1 MFRKLSLPLAMLVA
15 AGTLSVFSGVGAN
28 ALEPMRDEY
37 LIRNTATG
45 RYLTVANNAQ
55 SAGTPVVLYEADGV
69 GNENS
74 WTKVTVDGQTMLRTI
89 NGYALTVDS
98 DGALCLGEYAED
110 NVYQYF
116 TLTGEGK
123 SVRLSAGGWA
133 LTPDYNVNGSA
144 VRMTDSGSLSDWELI
159 AVNQKN
165 TYSMGDVNRDGVVDV
180 FDLGLAKRFLLDSSK
195 ADMEQLALA
204 NVVASLQFD
213 VADLVLLTK
222 FLLGVE
228 HLNNYEYVQYPTN
241 TIFPEVENI
250 PEPTEPEPSYEPT
263 TEPLP
268 PVTEP
273 ITEPDTEPTDPT
285 ELPTEPTE
293 PVQQLTLADMPAEYK
308 EAMEWV
314 WTNRFV
320 REGSTTRQNTIFDQ
334 IIAGKGT
341 LNFVV
346 RWQSYKTVTYEQRQQ
361 FETLA
366 SDCINAWND
375 YLKSYDGWP
384 YDHIDVKVVGWA
396 VIDKSVLLDL
406 HDDEIVYDNLIEPY
420 DSSGD
425 TSNGYETIP
434 DKLPSA
440 PSELSRFDHFFD
452 KSYEYPGGLD
462 KRFDMYLW
470 CTEGFPSIGGC
481 GGDWGQRLSDTAYLN
496 MLGGQ
501 NEHVLIHEIGHG
513 FGITDFYGGEG
524 ELDGFP
530 PGGFPGNGTSIMM
543 AGSSVSITD
552 FDGWMLRYIWSNIK
566 DEDGRF

>member
-15 AGTLSVFSGVGAN
+15 AGTLGSTFSAS
-28 ALEPMRDEY
+28 ALEPQRDDY

-45 RYLTVANNAQ
+45 LYLTVANNAQ
-55 SAGTPVVLYEADGV
+55 AAGTPVVLYEADGV
-69 GNENS
+69 GSENC
-74 WTKVTVDGQTMLRTI
+74 WTKTTVDGQTVLRT
-89 NGYALTVDS
+89 NSGYVLTVDS
-98 DGALCLGEYAED
+98 NGMLRLGNYEENNA
-110 NVYQYF
+110 YQYF
-116 TLTGEGK
+116 TLTGEGE
-123 SVRLSAGGWA
+123 SVRLTAGGWA
-133 LTPDYNVNGSA
+133 LAPDYHVNSSA
-144 VRMTDSGSLSDWELI
+144 VRMTDSSDLSDWELI
-159 AVNQKN
+159 SVNQKN
-165 TYSMGDVNRDGVVDV
+165 TYNMGDVNKDGVVDV
-180 FDLGLAKRFLLDSSK
+180 FDLGLAKRFLLDKSK

-204 NVVASLQFD
+204 NVVDSLHYD
-213 VADLVLLTK
+213 VADVVLLSK
-222 FLLGVE
+222 YLLGVE
-228 HLNNYEYVQYPTN
+228 HLNNYEYMQFPSN

-250 PEPTEPEPSYEPT
+250 PEPTTNPTYEPT
-263 TEPLP
+263 DPIP

-273 ITEPDTEPTDPT
+273 VTEPTDPT
-285 ELPTEPTE
+285 EPIIDPTE

-308 EAMEWV
+308 EAMEWI
-314 WTNRFV
+314 WTNRFA
-320 REGSTTRQNTIFDQ
+320 REGSTTRHNTIIDQ
-334 IIAGKGT
+334 IMAGKGT

-366 SDCINAWND
+366 SDCVNAWND
-375 YLKSYDGWP
+375 YLKGYDGWP

-406 HDDEIVYDNLIEPY
+406 HEDEIVYDNLIEAY

-440 PSELSRFDHFFD
+440 PSELSRFDHFSD

-543 AGSSVSITD
+543 AGSSAAITD

-566 DEDGRF
+566 DESGRF